1 MEDYNF
7 WADFFDTYQ
16 SLSDWVKILWLIV
29 PPAFLL
35 AFVALILRYRLA
47 SRPKQHLSD
56 GDLIYTVHRD
66 KHDQYRVYR
75 HDPNIERHRT
85 IVLLEQSNY
94 DQIEPQYPG
103 SQS

>member
-35 AFVALILRYRLA
+35 GFVALILHYRLA
-47 SRPKQHLSD
+47 AKKRQD
-56 GDLIYTVHRD
+56 MIEGDLIYTVHRD
-66 KHDQYRVYR
+66 DLGRYLVQQHGSGLE
-75 HDPNIERHRT
+75 NELT
-85 IVLLEQSNY
+85 LLIFSQNKS
-94 DQIEPQYPG
+94 QPQKPEIL
-103 SQS
+103 

>member
-47 SRPKQHLSD
+47 AKPGQEIVE
-56 GDLIYTVHRD
+56 GELIYTVRRD
-66 KHDQYRVYR
+66 DSGRYFIRQHGLELDKE
-75 HDPNIERHRT
+75 PT
-85 IVLLEQSNY
+85 LLFLKDGQMRDTEV
-94 DQIEPQYPG
+94 
-103 SQS
+103 